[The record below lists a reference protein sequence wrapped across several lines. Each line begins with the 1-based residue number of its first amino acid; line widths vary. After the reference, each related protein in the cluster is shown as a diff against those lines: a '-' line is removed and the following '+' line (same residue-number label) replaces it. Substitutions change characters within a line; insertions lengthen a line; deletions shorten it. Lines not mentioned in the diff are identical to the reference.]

1 MFGKLHIP
9 IQVSINFIL
18 SSLVLLISLH
28 LFCDSAFSSNHSTL
42 PETITLETAFKSALE
57 KTETVPI
64 GQSRINQAQAKGDQV
79 NSRFLPSLSF
89 EANYLE
95 QEKAHE
101 LIPETGIWGD
111 KQSHTRLHL
120 SQSIYEGWRNLN
132 QRDASKFDSEFQ
144 RQNLYYESSMTFL
157 NVAKAFYSV
166 VSNEAELAS
175 LNKTIG
181 LAKER
186 VSEIQNRVKI
196 GKSRNIELVAVKAQ
210 LSVLEAQKIAA
221 EGELTAALDQ
231 LVLSTGLPRH
241 IKLLVKEDQIEK
253 PQPVDDYLSHIDERP
268 DIKAAKART
277 QSAESHISSAR
288 AGHFPSVDV
297 GANYYPTREGARKD
311 MNWDIGITL
320 TMPIFTGG
328 LVNAQMREASAVK
341 TEADY
346 LLASSKRR
354 AETEIRTAYNSLV
367 SAIDQIKALESALK
381 FTEQNYQEQTKNYKF
396 SQATNLD
403 VISALNT
410 YQETKRSFDRTRY
423 QALLYWAQLKATT
436 AQIPLNSL
444 MINEKDF

>member
-1 MFGKLHIP
+1 MFGKLPIP

-95 QEKAHE
+95 QEKAHK

-111 KQSHTRLHL
+111 RQSHTRLHL

-132 QRDASKFDSEFQ
+132 QRDASKFDSELQ
-144 RQNLYYESSMTFL
+144 RQNLFYESSLTYIS
-157 NVAKAFYSV
+157 VAKTFYSV
-166 VSNEAELAS
+166 ISNEVELVS

-186 VSEIQNRVKI
+186 VNEIKNRVKI
-196 GKSRNIELVAVKAQ
+196 GKSRNIELVATQAQ
-210 LSVLEAQKIAA
+210 LAVLEAQKIAT
-221 EGELTAALDQ
+221 EGELNAALDQ
-231 LVLSTGLPRH
+231 FVLSTGLSRNV
-241 IKLLVKEDQIEK
+241 KLFEEHDQIEK
-253 PQPVDDYLSHIDERP
+253 PETIASYLIFMDERP
-268 DIKAAKART
+268 DIKAAKARA
-277 QSAESHISSAR
+277 QSANSHMSSAK
-288 AGHFPSVDV
+288 AGHLPSVDI
-297 GANYYPTREGARKD
+297 GANYYPTRDGAREN
-311 MNWDIGITL
+311 MNWDVGITL
-320 TMPIFTGG
+320 TLPIFTGG
-328 LVNAQMREASAVK
+328 LVNAQVREASAVK
-341 TEADY
+341 TEAEY
-346 LLASSKRR
+346 LLVSSKRR
-354 AETEIRTAYNSLV
+354 AEIEIRTAYNSLV
-367 SAIDQIKALESALK
+367 SAIDQNKALESALK
-381 FTEQNYQEQTKNYKF
+381 FTEQNYKEQTKNYKF

-410 YQETKRSFDRTRY
+410 YQETKRSFDRTHY

-436 AQIPLNSL
+436 AQISLNSL
-444 MINEKDF
+444 MTNEKDY

>member
-1 MFGKLHIP
+1 
-9 IQVSINFIL
+9 
-18 SSLVLLISLH
+18 
-28 LFCDSAFSSNHSTL
+28 
-42 PETITLETAFKSALE
+42 
-57 KTETVPI
+57 
-64 GQSRINQAQAKGDQV
+64 
-79 NSRFLPSLSF
+79 
-89 EANYLE
+89 
-95 QEKAHE
+95 
-101 LIPETGIWGD
+101 
-111 KQSHTRLHL
+111 
-120 SQSIYEGWRNLN
+120 
-132 QRDASKFDSEFQ
+132 
-144 RQNLYYESSMTFL
+144 MTFL